1 MSAKPILGISFDL
14 SKKRTGICAWADKQP
29 IAIVSVEYTAKYLGA
44 LMEEFTETLYYDLD
58 KLIIQ
63 TINAIG
69 HNLDDYVNPL
79 IYNLDWIAYED
90 VRPVNKRHM
99 EQHFGMVAML
109 HYEAHYLPTHVFPVT
124 TGEAKKALS
133 GKGNA
138 TKEEQLAAAQAE
150 YPTLGVSNHDE
161 ADALSVGLHVIT
173 RVITPG

>member
-1 MSAKPILGISFDL
+1 MSERPTLGISFDL
-14 SKKRTGICAWADKQP
+14 SKKRTGICAWANAQP
-29 IAIVSVEYTAKYLGA
+29 ITIASVQYNAPYLGA
-44 LMEEFTETLYYDLD
+44 LMEQFTETLYYDLD
-58 KLIIQ
+58 KLI
-63 TINAIG
+63 TKTLNNIN
-69 HNLDDYVNPL
+69 HNPNDYVNPL

-109 HYEAHYLPTHVFPVT
+109 HYEAHYLPTHLFPVT

-138 TKEEQLAAAQAE
+138 TKEEQLAAAQAK

-173 RVITPG
+173 RVITLG